1 MRTFF
6 AAVFGMALN
15 FYSSPEGM
23 SQLMFSLFPASV
35 TTEVEY
41 KKDSGF

>member
-6 AAVFGMALN
+6 VAVFGMVLN

-23 SQLMFSLFPASV
+23 SQLMFSVSCKFN
-35 TTEVEY
+35 TEVEY